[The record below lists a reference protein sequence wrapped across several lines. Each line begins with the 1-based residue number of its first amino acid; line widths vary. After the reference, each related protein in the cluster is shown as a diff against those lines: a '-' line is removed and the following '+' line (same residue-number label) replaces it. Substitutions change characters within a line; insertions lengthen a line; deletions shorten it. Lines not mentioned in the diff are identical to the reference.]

1 MGYNGII
8 GIFQEGGRVCVLGTI
23 VNAIAIVLGGL
34 VGLLFGQAFPEK
46 MKKTVIQGI
55 GLAILLIGVSMALET
70 KNPLVIIL
78 SLVLGGI
85 IGEWIDIELRLQ
97 HVGQWLERKFAK
109 NGQGGQ
115 FAKGFVTTSLIYC
128 VGAMAI
134 MGSLESGLNGKH
146 DILFA
151 KSMLDGITAVIFA
164 SSMGIG
170 VLVSAIPVFL
180 YQGTITMAAGLLQ
193 GVLSPP
199 VIAEMS
205 ATGGLLILG
214 IGFNILELKEIKVGN
229 LLPAIFVVVPI
240 TLLFTKLHLGS

>member
-1 MGYNGII
+1 
-8 GIFQEGGRVCVLGTI
+8 VLGTI

>member
-1 MGYNGII
+1 M
-8 GIFQEGGRVCVLGTI
+8 LGTI

>member
-1 MGYNGII
+1 
-8 GIFQEGGRVCVLGTI
+8 VCVLGTI